1 MQPNNV
7 DVQRACGEVVDI
19 VFNKAVI
26 NIRKQMSKLGIDSLR
41 LIGKFANVHY
51 QGTIFFRANNAGVAL
66 EYVSLHPTLKK
77 KGDYLLFQIKKI
89 EEDSTRIKQLF
100 TRLCV
105 LKDYANI
112 RVLLTDNLIN
122 AVEGIST
129 DARQTLLALPTPI
142 NAVAHTES
150 QTILYYYVKS
160 LS

>member
-1 MQPNNV
+1 MQPTSTKVQQACDDVVRVLFTKVTRNV
-7 DVQRACGEVVDI
+7 
-19 VFNKAVI
+19 KA
-26 NIRKQMSKLGIDSLR
+26 QMSRLGESSIR
-41 LIGKFANVHY
+41 LTGKVTNVYY
-51 QGTIFFRANNAGVAL
+51 QGAL
-66 EYVSLHPTLKK
+66 FYRFKYENVSNGSLHPTLKK

-89 EEDSTRIKQLF
+89 EEDSTRIEQLF